1 VTDRA
6 GVDTLLEG
14 SLSAGGWV
22 TEEGA
27 EVIVRFHC
35 KSAGKWQVQVELE
48 LPYYR
53 DLEVHFWKECT
64 ASQWSWQRLALG
76 YCLRR
81 LVLAGA
87 GVYLAV
93 YGLEGMKRLGKP
105 SGAKEE
111 ANLTS
116 EPEMMSLVRKSETTF

>member
-1 VTDRA
+1 MTDRA
-6 GVDTLLEG
+6 GLDTLLDG

-27 EVIVRFHC
+27 EVIVRFLC

-53 DLEVHFWKECT
+53 DLELHFWKECS

-76 YCLRR
+76 YCSRR

-93 YGLEGMKRLGKP
+93 NGREGMKRFVKLP
-105 SGAKEE
+105 GAKE
-111 ANLTS
+111 AVSLTK
-116 EPEMMSLVRKSETTF
+116 EPEMKSLVRKSETSF